1 MNAAWCANWNTKFNS
16 NSKLMPFLWAIIL
29 TLYPNQNVRV
39 SHNVQKL
46 FQPSK
51 STRFYIISPLLCFY
65 FSFSLY
71 LYFNLLRLF
80 VFKKTTY
87 TQKLWWKIIEF
98 RDTTMLKMSWS
109 KTLRILSELILFSL
123 SKTDWIHTL
132 YSLNST

>member
-1 MNAAWCANWNTKFNS
+1 MYHIYGNKAKKEEMRINLMNAACCANWNTKFNS

-51 STRFYIISPLLCFY
+51 STRFYVISPLLCSY

-80 VFKKTTY
+80 VLKKTTY
-87 TQKLWWKIIEF
+87 TQK
-98 RDTTMLKMSWS
+98 
-109 KTLRILSELILFSL
+109 TLMENYRIPRHNNVKNVLEQNTAYF
-123 SKTDWIHTL
+123 K
-132 YSLNST
+132 

>member
-1 MNAAWCANWNTKFNS
+1 MNWIWHTTTVLTFWMYHIYGNKAKKKEEMRINLMNAACCANWNTKFNS

-51 STRFYIISPLLCFY
+51 STRFYVISPLLCSY

-80 VFKKTTY
+80 VLKKNDIHAENFDG
-87 TQKLWWKIIEF
+87 KL
-98 RDTTMLKMSWS
+98 
-109 KTLRILSELILFSL
+109 
-123 SKTDWIHTL
+123 
-132 YSLNST
+132 